1 MTTDHYL
8 SAEGPG
14 AATGVRPA
22 ALPRMA
28 AHDAAPHAQG
38 ALLAPLSGVTDL
50 HMRRI
55 ARRLGA
61 TATVSEM
68 VAAENFA
75 RGTEEARL
83 RAEGEGVL
91 PHVVQLAGC
100 DPRWMAEGA
109 RLAEANGADVIDV
122 NMGCPA
128 KAVTGGQA
136 GSALMRDLDHAE
148 RLLAAVR
155 GAVSVPVTVKMRLG
169 WDDATRNAPDLARR
183 AERLGYAAVTVHGRT
198 RQQFYTGRADW
209 AAIRL
214 VREAVAIPLVAN
226 GDVASL
232 ADAQACLAA
241 SGADA
246 VMVGR
251 AAVGRPWLVAAIA
264 AGLAGETV
272 AEPDDAAKAELAAEH
287 YDGLIAL
294 YGARMGVRHARK
306 HLAAYA
312 DHAGGL
318 GPDERIRLLTTT
330 DPAEAAR
337 LLRRA
342 FEGRSA
348 QPAARPEPRAARS
361 EIRAA

>member
-1 MTTDHYL
+1 M
-8 SAEGPG
+8 
-14 AATGVRPA
+14 
-22 ALPRMA
+22 
-28 AHDAAPHAQG
+28 
-38 ALLAPLSGVTDL
+38 
-50 HMRRI
+50 
-55 ARRLGA
+55 
-61 TATVSEM
+61 
-68 VAAENFA
+68 
-75 RGTEEARL
+75 
-83 RAEGEGVL
+83 
-91 PHVVQLAGC
+91 
-100 DPRWMAEGA
+100 
-109 RLAEANGADVIDV
+109 
-122 NMGCPA
+122 
-128 KAVTGGQA
+128 
-136 GSALMRDLDHAE
+136 
-148 RLLAAVR
+148 
-155 GAVSVPVTVKMRLG
+155 
-169 WDDATRNAPDLARR
+169 
-183 AERLGYAAVTVHGRT
+183 
-198 RQQFYTGRADW
+198 
-209 AAIRL
+209 
-214 VREAVAIPLVAN
+214 AIPLVAN

-272 AEPDDAAKAELAAEH
+272 AEPDAAARAELAAEH

-348 QPAARPEPRAARS
+348 QPAARPEPRAA
-361 EIRAA
+361 

>member
-8 SAEGPG
+8 SAGAPG
-14 AATGVRPA
+14 AGPA
-22 ALPRMA
+22 ALPGGRA
-28 AHDAAPHAQG
+28 SAGPSQLHG

-68 VAAENFA
+68 VAAEDFA

-155 GAVSVPVTVKMRLG
+155 EAVSVPVTVKMRLG

-183 AERLGYAAVTVHGRT
+183 AQSLGYAAVTVHGRT

-209 AAIRL
+209 AAIRA
-214 VREAVAIPLVAN
+214 VRDAVAIPLVAN

-232 ADAQACLAA
+232 DDARACLEA

-246 VMVGR
+246 VMIGR
-251 AAVGRPWLVAAIA
+251 AAVGRPWLVAAVA
-264 AGLAGETV
+264 AGLAGQAF
-272 AEPDDAAKAELAAEH
+272 AEPDAAARAELAAEH

-318 GPDERIRLLTTT
+318 SAPERTRLLTTT

-342 FEGRSA
+342 FAAPAALPDDQAARSA
-348 QPAARPEPRAARS
+348 QQAA
-361 EIRAA
+361 